1 MCVWGGGGDGE
12 REVGKGGGEREGE
25 LVVYRKVLDFFPELI
40 LFHVMGLVLRRING
54 TEKNT
59 LLLLLLLNRLAL
71 LHACD
76 EAQPPYVKAEKIP
89 L

>member
-1 MCVWGGGGDGE
+1 
-12 REVGKGGGEREGE
+12 
-25 LVVYRKVLDFFPELI
+25 
-40 LFHVMGLVLRRING
+40 MGPVLRRRNG

-76 EAQPPYVKAEKIP
+76 EVQPPYVKAEKIP
-89 L
+89 LEQNRLALRNIYCEMHLHPVGAENRLVLQQVCDKVQPTL